1 MPARNDRTAPAFDS
15 QKPRELRRYF
25 SDLEFLFSRSRITDD
40 LQKKYHA
47 TRFLS
52 IDDQDLWESIPEFHD
67 PAASFSQFIAA
78 IFRLYPDADPDRRY
92 SLADLEALIAEF
104 SRIPSLSRTRFLEFY
119 RRFFTISSF
128 LRAKDR
134 LSAPEQFRSFVRAIP
149 SNIWHHA
156 HERLHIKFPNVHPDD
171 PHPLHDLRDAV
182 DFVLIDS
189 SERSLA
195 SAFPELPASVSTP
208 ADPSIAVLADAIDE
222 LTRLVSSQQQ
232 LSPTAPRLD
241 SPPSSPRPALCSY
254 CSNPAHFI
262 ARCPLAAADIRAGIC
277 KRNAE
282 GKVVLPSGMFVP
294 HHIAGP
300 DLRTR
305 ISSWHREN

>member
-25 SDLEFLFSRSRITDD
+25 SDLEFLFSRSRVTDD
-40 LQKKYHA
+40 LQKYHA

-52 IDDQDLWESIPEFHD
+52 IDDQDLWESIPEFDD
-67 PAASFSQFIAA
+67 PTASFSQFTAA

-92 SLADLEALIAEF
+92 SPADLKALVTEL
-104 SRIPSLSRTRFLEFY
+104 SHVPSLSRARFLEFY
-119 RRFFTISSF
+119 RRFFAMSSF

-134 LSAPEQFRSFVRAIP
+134 LSAPEQSRSFVRAIP
-149 SNIWHHA
+149 SNIWHRA
-156 HERLHIKFPNVHPDD
+156 QERLHIKFPDVHPDD
-171 PHPLHDLRDAV
+171 PYPLHDLRDAI

-189 SERSLA
+189 SSRSLTPH
-195 SAFPELPASVSTP
+195 FPELPASMPAP
-208 ADPSIAVLADAIDE
+208 ADPSIAVLADAINE

-294 HHIAGP
+294 HRIAGP